1 MRKLGLLLVFFL
13 SLNIKAQNLETDS
26 LLNTLKREL
35 QYNMSQL
42 KKQTNNIPYF
52 MSLRMID
59 EKSTII
65 KSNLGAATI
74 NTGHSRIITPQIR
87 LGDEK
92 LDNFKYQNQGSGG
105 TQRNGY
111 GINIPI
117 TGSIIPSMRQAI
129 WHEVLRRYQIAV
141 NNYNSAK
148 AQAFT
153 NTEDEDKASC
163 FSQAPVER
171 YYEQPIPNKETTIDV
186 NKWKTRL
193 NEITR
198 VLRSYKDIES
208 GDAELTFQAIRSYFT
223 NSEGSEIVQNRKSA
237 RILVQASVR
246 ANDGMS
252 CPLHIDYFAYELD
265 KMPSQ
270 EQMIQDAQ
278 NMIERLKALKK
289 APVAD
294 PYTGP
299 AILSG
304 PASGVFFH
312 EIFGHRLEGHRLK
325 KGGQTFKKMVGEK
338 VLPSTFNVYCNPTLK
353 NYKGA
358 ALNGYYLYD
367 DEGVRARRVDC
378 VSNGILKSFL
388 MSRVPLD
395 GFPESNG
402 HGRTTGG
409 NDPVSRQSNLIV
421 ETSKPY
427 TEQQLRSMLIT
438 EAKKQG
444 KNYGYFFK
452 SVTSGYT
459 LTGEGGS
466 LNSFNVTP
474 LEVYR
479 VFTDGRP
486 DELVRGVD
494 MIGTPL
500 SMFSNITAAGNES
513 STFTGMCGAESG
525 WVPVSATSP
534 MIYVSKIET
543 QRRQENLQKLEILPS
558 PEINENISHLSE
570 DDIIFQA
577 MNDEMQRTTHLSYPG
592 YPTPFLVSYNICRNH
607 SAYIRSSLGGN
618 IQETYQPATTTG
630 SMNLSIGDSMH
641 ISDMQPGQVV
651 PIDFTDEVDYNNI
664 RHGFWAASDYL
675 YKYGLSGM
683 AQKKNYLANNP
694 QSEEEKNV
702 PDILTMKA
710 TEIIEPTNNDT
721 ISYSKLKKAAM
732 ELSAI
737 FKNYP
742 DIYNSNVNLF
752 TRNSTLYRLTSEN
765 IKIKSNHGY
774 AEIQVNASI
783 RTLDGNEY
791 HDVFKKVLCSDS
803 ELESATLHN
812 EVQNFADRLMQI
824 RQSKAINEYYCGPVM
839 VEGSAVSEIVVSKVL
854 PLLTAKRT
862 MNEGSSLS
870 SMLIGKRILDSHLTI
885 TQCTNM
891 PSYKSTKLI
900 GNYTYDFDG
909 IKPTKELT
917 LLENG
922 FVRQLLCGRYPAL
935 NSLASTGNNRFMNAS
950 QTVGATVVPGILK
963 VSVDNAKPASM
974 MKEILCKTAKSQG
987 LKTTFIIRQPEGG
1000 NPKLYCVDVA
1010 TGKEELVRS
1019 SKIPDVTK
1027 SDLLHILA
1035 ASKEDNVTNTVING
1049 ATASIITPASMIL
1062 ENMEFFLK
1070 KPKQDM
1076 PFPVDIP
1083 K

>member
-87 LGDEK
+87 LGNEK
-92 LDNFKYQNQGSGG
+92 LDNFKYQNQGSGSN
-105 TQRNGY
+105 QRNGY

-117 TGSIIPSMRQAI
+117 TGCVLPSMRQAI
-129 WHEVLRRYQIAV
+129 WHEILRRYHIAV

-153 NTEDEDKASC
+153 NTEDEDKAPC
-163 FSQAPVER
+163 FSSAPVER
-171 YYEQPIPNKETTIDV
+171 YYEQPLPTSATTFDV
-186 NKWKTRL
+186 KKWEARL

-208 GDAELTFQAIRSYFT
+208 GNAELTFQAIRSYFT
-223 NSEGSEIVQNRKSA
+223 NSEGSEIVQNRKSV
-237 RILVQASVR
+237 RILVQASVK
-246 ANDGMS
+246 AKDGMS
-252 CPLHIDYFAYELD
+252 CPLHIDYFAYDID

-270 EQMIQDAQ
+270 DKMIQDAK
-278 NMIERLKALKK
+278 NIIERLKALKN

-325 KGGQTFKKMVGEK
+325 KGGQTFKKMVGEQ
-338 VLPSTFNVYCNPTLK
+338 VLPTTFNVYCNPTLK
-353 NYKGA
+353 DYNGA

-367 DEGVRARRVDC
+367 DEGVRARKVDC
-378 VSNGILKSFL
+378 VTNGILKNFL

-427 TEQQLRSMLIT
+427 TEQQLRSMLIA

-444 KNYGYFFK
+444 KAYGYYFK

-479 VFTDGRP
+479 VYTDGRA

-500 SMFSNITAAGNES
+500 SMFSNITAAGNEC

-543 QRRQENLQKLEILPS
+543 QRRQENLQKLEILPA
-558 PEINENISHLSE
+558 PETKDMSNATE

-577 MNDEMQRTTHLSYPG
+577 MNDEMKRTTQLTYPG

-607 SAYIRSSLGGN
+607 SAYVRSSLGGN
-618 IQETYQPATTTG
+618 VQETYQPTTTAG
-630 SMNLSIGDSMH
+630 SMNLSIGDSLH

-651 PIDFTDEVDYNNI
+651 PIDFTDQVDYNNI

-683 AQKKNYLANNP
+683 AQKRNYLANNP
-694 QSEEEKNV
+694 QSEEEKNI
-702 PDILTMKA
+702 PDILTMKP
-710 TEIIEPTNNDT
+710 TEIIESTNNDT
-721 ISYSKLKKAAM
+721 ISYSKLKMAAM

-742 DIYNSNVNLF
+742 DIYNTNVNLF
-752 TRNSTLYRLTSEN
+752 ARNSTLYRLTSEN
-765 IKIKSNHGY
+765 VKLKSNYGY
-774 AEIQVNASI
+774 AEMQVNASV

-791 HDVFKKVLCSDS
+791 HENLKKIVCTDAD
-803 ELESATLHN
+803 LEAATLKA
-812 EVQNFADRLMQI
+812 EIIKFAEHLMLI

-839 VEGSAVSEIVVSKVL
+839 VEGAAISNIMVSNVL

-862 MNEGSSLS
+862 TNDGSSLS
-870 SMLIGKRILDSHLTI
+870 SLLVGKRILDSHLTI
-885 TQCTNM
+885 CQYTDM
-891 PSYKSTKLI
+891 PTYKNTKLI

-909 IKPTKELT
+909 VKPAKELP
-917 LLENG
+917 LLQGG
-922 FVRQLLCGRYPAL
+922 FVKHLLCGRYPAL
-935 NSLASTGNNRFMNAS
+935 NCLTSTGNNRFMNAS
-950 QTVGATVVPGILK
+950 QTVGSTVAPGILK
-963 VSVDNAKPASM
+963 ITVDNAKPEAK
-974 MKEILCKTAKSQG
+974 MKDILCKTAKGQC
-987 LKTTFIIRQPEGG
+987 LKTAFIIRQTEGCS
-1000 NPKLYCVDVA
+1000 PSLYRIDTA

-1019 SKIPDVTK
+1019 SQLPNVNK
-1027 SDLLHILA
+1027 SDLLHIIA
-1035 ASKEDNVTNTVING
+1035 ASKEETITNTVING
-1049 ATASIITPASMIL
+1049 TGASLITPTSIIL